1 MSDILFDI
9 IDFLFENIETFS
21 LTMALS
27 MSFFLLLKHV
37 INTIDGV
44 EKKNTGRRRKYL
56 LSIIYYLIVVGGFY
70 EIVNKVNLI
79 SRENTFGYYI
89 SFGAAVI
96 CTLIFVISDEEKDKD
111 NTEKLEKLY
120 RLEKY
125 CSELEKENEQLNKW
139 IDYYTK
145 KNG

>member
-1 MSDILFDI
+1 MSDILLDI

-21 LTMALS
+21 LSVALS

-37 INTIDGV
+37 VNSV
-44 EKKNTGRRRKYL
+44 EDNEKNNTGRRKKYV
-56 LSIIYYLIVVGGFY
+56 LSVIYYLIVVGGFC
-70 EIVNKVNLI
+70 EIVNKVDLI
-79 SRENTFGYYI
+79 SRENGFGYYI

-96 CTLIFVISDEEKDKD
+96 FTMVFLINDQVKDEE
-111 NTEKLEKLY
+111 NNEKLEKLY